1 MLHIKNVISASSELV
16 GRLIKH
22 REYCVWIEH
31 ELWGR
36 KKIAGKVI
44 SKERWVDFF
53 SNEFMYE
60 SWVEQR
66 FCFIYTGKQN
76 TSQSVLCGCHVPWRT
91 SDFLSFAGVQ
101 ICAQLLAAFTAAWS
115 RCKIRGQESQTQEVK
130 ICVSRSKSQHQ
141 TSVGLMLVM
150 EGGQKKKKGNWVHLG
165 S

>member
-1 MLHIKNVISASSELV
+1 M
-16 GRLIKH
+16 G
-22 REYCVWIEH
+22 
-31 ELWGR
+31 G
-36 KKIAGKVI
+36 
-44 SKERWVDFF
+44 FF
-53 SNEFMYE
+53 FNEFMYE

-66 FCFIYTGKQN
+66 FCFTYTGKQN

-101 ICAQLLAAFTAAWS
+101 ICAQLLSAFTAAWS

-150 EGGQKKKKGNWVHLG
+150 EGGQKKKKGKLG
-165 S
+165 AFGKLGCNPSGMCRQ